1 MVVVISVQIF
11 FSVSSHSIPFIKVKI
26 SSYIIWEPLSSAWG
40 LQLEAWGFAPYYIIN
55 SGCTK
60 SEALAYDLGAQAL
73 HLVKVQD
80 PINCSFI

>member
-1 MVVVISVQIF
+1 MVVIILVQVF

-26 SSYIIWEPLSSAWG
+26 SSYIIWEPLSSLELGAWS
-40 LQLEAWGFAPYYIIN
+40 LAPYYIIN

-73 HLVKVQD
+73 QPVQLKD
-80 PINCSFI
+80 LFNCLFV